1 MRASDTDLPVLEIYI
16 FYTTQESECT
26 LAKFSLM
33 SGNDNDDFCHHQ
45 YVFSA
50 EFSHYRMYGQKCA
63 NKMRVSSFEDLKFTS
78 LNRQRWLLD
87 ERSQIK
93 IFTGI

>member
-45 YVFSA
+45 YVFLQNFHTTVCTVKSV
-50 EFSHYRMYGQKCA
+50 QI
-63 NKMRVSSFEDLKFTS
+63 
-78 LNRQRWLLD
+78 RWESVVLRIWNL
-87 ERSQIK
+87 QA
-93 IFTGI
+93 